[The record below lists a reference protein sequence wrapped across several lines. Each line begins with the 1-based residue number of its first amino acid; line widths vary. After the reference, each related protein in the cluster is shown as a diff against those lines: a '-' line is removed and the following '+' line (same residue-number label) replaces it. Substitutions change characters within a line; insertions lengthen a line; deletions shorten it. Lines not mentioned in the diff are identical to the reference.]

1 MSTLKHK
8 SVQTVTLKLHT
19 LTITLPRTLTQNRTS
34 HLFFDLFW
42 SNELA
47 FTNMCNVFK
56 PWNAVLP
63 EEIQNFSTA
72 ILRLTCNWSDFPPKV
87 PSGTIL
93 VAIEF
98 TPKAIDE
105 FKLYPCFLYWP
116 MTLYPWYQNGD
127 YILTCLFKIKGAQ
140 CAFLI

>member
-1 MSTLKHK
+1 MSTLKYK

-56 PWNAVLP
+56 PCQPVLP

-72 ILRLTCNWSDFPPKV
+72 ILRLTSNWSNFPPKM
-87 PSGTIL
+87 PSGTIF
-93 VAIEF
+93 VAIELS
-98 TPKAIDE
+98 PMSIDKL
-105 FKLYPCFLYWP
+105 KLYP
-116 MTLYPWYQNGD
+116 
-127 YILTCLFKIKGAQ
+127 
-140 CAFLI
+140 